1 MLKYYCLIS
10 LGIFSIIAFPSP
22 ALGKSNKE
30 CLLKGVCLGQEIK
43 QLTNVGLSECSLA
56 CSEYFGTDQEC
67 WGTTYFR
74 DSKTCSVYSDCP
86 EIDDGV
92 NEAVT
97 NRNTCFMYSDCKYLL
112 NHFWF
117 QMQTFHFE
125 QSPSEAQALPERG
138 SSAARVHPEC
148 TLSTA

>member
-1 MLKYYCLIS
+1 MFYSQDCSCMHDIWYAVDADSYHNWKDMLLKYYCLLIFG
-10 LGIFSIIAFPSP
+10 GIFSIPS

-43 QLTNVGLSECSLA
+43 QLTNVGLSECSMA

-74 DSKTCSVYSDCP
+74 DSQTCSVYSDCP

-97 NRNTCFMYSDCKYLL
+97 NRNTCFMYSDCKWKRV
-112 NHFWF
+112 FK
-117 QMQTFHFE
+117 T
-125 QSPSEAQALPERG
+125 SLPNN
-138 SSAARVHPEC
+138 SRVW
-148 TLSTA
+148 SGG

>member
-1 MLKYYCLIS
+1 MHDINAMTFNNALVADSYLNRKDMLKYCYLIF
-10 LGIFSIIAFPSP
+10 LGIFSIIAPST
-22 ALGKSNKE
+22 LGKSNKE

-43 QLTNVGLSECSLA
+43 QLTDVGLSECSLA

-74 DSKTCSVYSDCP
+74 DSQTCSVYSDCP
-86 EIDDGV
+86 EIDDTV

-97 NRNTCFMYSDCKYLL
+97 NRNTCFMYSDCKYF

-117 QMQTFHFE
+117 QIPTYHH
-125 QSPSEAQALPERG
+125 LG
-138 SSAARVHPEC
+138 SGSG
-148 TLSTA
+148 

>member
-1 MLKYYCLIS
+1 MLLKYYCLLIFW
-10 LGIFSIIAFPSP
+10 GIFSIPS

-43 QLTNVGLSECSLA
+43 QLTNVGLSECSMA

-74 DSKTCSVYSDCP
+74 DSQTCSVYSDCP

-97 NRNTCFMYSDCKYLL
+97 NRNTCFMYFDCK
-112 NHFWF
+112 
-117 QMQTFHFE
+117 
-125 QSPSEAQALPERG
+125 
-138 SSAARVHPEC
+138 
-148 TLSTA
+148 